1 MTIFDIGESARH
13 AAIDTGIKV
22 RQVAKAVSSPLN
34 SILAT
39 AATAQALDTSY
50 RGATSKRDISAR
62 PQLARRPLDISRL

>member
-13 AAIDTGIKV
+13 AAIDAGIKV
-22 RQVAKAVSSPLN
+22 RQVAKVASSPLN

-50 RGATSKRDISAR
+50 RGGTSKREMTSR
-62 PQLARRPLDISRL
+62 PQLPRRPLDISRL

>member
-13 AAIDTGIKV
+13 AAIDAGIKV
-22 RQVAKAVSSPLN
+22 RQAAKTPSSPLN

-50 RGATSKRDISAR
+50 RGGTSKREMSAR
-62 PQLARRPLDISRL
+62 LQLARRPLDISRL